1 MTDKTSTN
9 LDKMRARLAALEN
22 PDKNNNGKK
31 NFAEDTVMWKLPTL
45 EEGAKHVRLLPGVDG
60 DPFRTIQIHYDLA
73 KQQFRSLKDAGETDP
88 VEEAAQEVWGE
99 WRKAKDKG
107 DTAEQKRLVD
117 TYIKKMKARPR
128 HFAQIVVRGEEE
140 KGARVWSHSDTQNA
154 EIVRKFMH
162 PDYGDLSDPKEGYD
176 IIVTPKKSGKV
187 MPNGKVLEVEYSLD
201 FRGKSTPLAKTEAER
216 EKILATRHDIDEV
229 LNERYYKNYN
239 EVKQIVED
247 FLSAVEAGEDV
258 KANNEPNPRRKTE
271 SAEESVDNL
280 LDS

>member
-1 MTDKTSTN
+1 MTQNSTN
-9 LDKMRARLAALEN
+9 LDKMRARLAELDN
-22 PDKNNNGKK
+22 PDKNSGGKK
-31 NFAEDTVMWKLPTL
+31 TYAEDTTMWKLPTL
-45 EEGAKHVRLLPGVDG
+45 EEGAKHVRLLPGTDG

-73 KQQFRSLKDAGETDP
+73 KMQFRSLKDSGETDP
-88 VEEAAQEVWGE
+88 VEQAAQDVWNE
-99 WRKAKDKG
+99 WRKAKDAG
-107 DTAEQKRLVD
+107 DTTEQKRLVD

-140 KGARVWSHSDTQNA
+140 KGAKVWSHSDTQNA

-162 PDYGDLSDPKEGYD
+162 ADYGDLADPKDGYD

-201 FRGKSTPLAKTEAER
+201 FRAKSTPLAKTEAER
-216 EKILATRHDIDEV
+216 EKILSTRHDIDQV
-229 LNERYYKNYN
+229 LNDKFYKSYD
-239 EVKQIVED
+239 EVKDIVEA

-258 KANNEPNPRRKTE
+258 KAHNDSPRVRKGE

-280 LDS
+280 INS